1 MDDITSLNL
10 REEKCK
16 QKAAKLSK
24 RKKKTLH
31 RAKFN
36 LVMSHEDYTK
46 IIEHQGFQVTY
57 NPPRD
62 GNCQFAALAHQ
73 LNTLG
78 IFRSPET
85 MRKEIVDYLQNNQV
99 DNDGSPL
106 LLH

>member
-1 MDDITSLNL
+1 M
-10 REEKCK
+10 
-16 QKAAKLSK
+16 
-24 RKKKTLH
+24 
-31 RAKFN
+31 
-36 LVMSHEDYTK
+36 
-46 IIEHQGFQVTY
+46 IILL
-57 NPPRD
+57 NPPED

-85 MRKEIVDYLQNNQV
+85 KRKEIVDYLQV